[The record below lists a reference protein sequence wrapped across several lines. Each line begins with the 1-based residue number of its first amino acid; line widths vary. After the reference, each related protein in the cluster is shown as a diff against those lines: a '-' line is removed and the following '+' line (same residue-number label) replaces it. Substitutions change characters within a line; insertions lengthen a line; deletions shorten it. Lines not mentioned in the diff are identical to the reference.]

1 MVKFLK
7 KERISK
13 DYSQNFAKKRNFRL
27 LFNGLVAGR
36 VLGFKLSGICSRG
49 ALSSALIQPF
59 HFDYLAFFQSSFSQR
74 GYKNTFCRHSVPPS
88 FFTALMRPREIL
100 SVPFAQFHKK
110 SFLFFNRFPIE
121 KSTGFKNHLT
131 EKRKQTES
139 PILCPCC
146 GQSPLFRKL
155 GTKSLHPLTCFSVE
169 TSQILFNPVGTS
181 SIKGLTFP
189 LIVLF

>member
-100 SVPFAQFHKK
+100 SVPFAQFHKSH
-110 SFLFFNRFPIE
+110 SFKKRRCRQIFLKFRLYNRTLWKGDP
-121 KSTGFKNHLT
+121 SHL
-131 EKRKQTES
+131 QTM
-139 PILCPCC
+139 LCII
-146 GQSPLFRKL
+146 QS
-155 GTKSLHPLTCFSVE
+155 
-169 TSQILFNPVGTS
+169 NP
-181 SIKGLTFP
+181 
-189 LIVLF
+189 

>member
-1 MVKFLK
+1 MRGANISQVLNIWLRLISIFFYMFEYNGQIPQ

-13 DYSQNFAKKRNFRL
+13 DYSQTFAKKRNFRL
-27 LFNGLVAGR
+27 LFNSLFARR

-146 GQSPLFRKL
+146 GQSPYFVNWEQKV
-155 GTKSLHPLTCFSVE
+155 SPL
-169 TSQILFNPVGTS
+169 
-181 SIKGLTFP
+181 
-189 LIVLF
+189 